1 MAAVQNEAQQAFT
14 ARMLE
19 KHITPLWT
27 VGKQLVKR
35 EPEPR
40 IPPVYWN
47 YQRDVRPYILEAA
60 DVITAAEAHRRVL
73 VLNNP
78 TLKHG
83 ATHTLTCAIQL
94 IKGGEIAPAH
104 RHSQAALRFVIEGEG
119 AYTAVNGERIY
130 MHPGDFI
137 VTPAWTWHDHG
148 KDSDGVMI
156 WLDGL
161 DVPLVNHL
169 GATFSD
175 DYHGEGGFPQSR
187 PPHDSFSRYGSG
199 MLPLEPV
206 TQRASPV
213 FAYPYER
220 TRQAL
225 ENLRKANDWDACHG
239 LKLKFANPATGDW
252 VMPTIATFAQLLPKG
267 FHTARYRST
276 DATVVT
282 VAEGSGTATVADQT
296 YKLGRNDIF
305 VVPNWTW
312 WELEAAEDLVLLSY
326 SDRAALEKLDLWREQ
341 RANEPPRL

>member
-1 MAAVQNEAQQAFT
+1 MA
-14 ARMLE
+14 E

-27 VGKQLVKR
+27 IANRIVMR
-35 EPEPR
+35 EPTPK
-40 IPPVYWN
+40 IPPVFWS

-60 DVITAAEAHRRVL
+60 EIITAAEAHRRVL

-83 ATHTLTCAIQL
+83 ATHTLTCAIQA
-94 IKGGEIAPAH
+94 IKGGEVAPAH

-148 KDSDGVMI
+148 KDSEGVMI

-175 DYHGEGGFPQSR
+175 DYEGEGAFPQSR
-187 PPHDSFSRYGSG
+187 PPHELVLALR
-199 MLPLEPV
+199 LRHV
-206 TQRASPV
+206 TAGADHAPHSPV

-220 TRQAL
+220 TRTAL
-225 ENLRKANDWDACHG
+225 ENMRKANDWDACHG

-267 FHTARYRST
+267 FKTAPYRST
-276 DATVVT
+276 EATVVM
-282 VAEGSGTATVADQT
+282 VAEGRARRPSATRPTRCKSTTSSWRRTGPGGRSRRKTISSCSATPTVRRWKSSTSGASSAPTVSQDGV
-296 YKLGRNDIF
+296 KGL
-305 VVPNWTW
+305 
-312 WELEAAEDLVLLSY
+312 
-326 SDRAALEKLDLWREQ
+326 
-341 RANEPPRL
+341 RLKRRRPDNI

>member
-1 MAAVQNEAQQAFT
+1 MAATQTEAQQAFA
-14 ARMLE
+14 ARMAE

-27 VGKQLVKR
+27 IANRVVMK
-35 EPEPR
+35 EPTPR
-40 IPPVYWN
+40 IPPVFWS
-47 YQRDVRPYILEAA
+47 YQRDVRPYILEAT
-60 DVITAAEAHRRVL
+60 DLITAAEAHRRVL

-83 ATHTLTCAIQL
+83 ATHTLTCAIQA
-94 IKGGEIAPAH
+94 IKGGEVAPAH

-119 AYTAVNGERIY
+119 AYTAVNGERTY
-130 MHPGDFI
+130 MKPGDFI

-148 KDSDGVMI
+148 KETDGVMI

-175 DYHGEGGFPQSR
+175 DYDDAMFPQSR
-187 PPHDSFSRYGSG
+187 PPHDSLSRYGSG
-199 MLPLEPV
+199 LLPLEPI
-206 TQRASPV
+206 THRHSPV
-213 FAYPYER
+213 FSYPYER
-220 TRQAL
+220 TRTAL
-225 ENLRKANDWDACHG
+225 ENMRKADDWDQCHA

-252 VMPTIATFAQLLPKG
+252 VMPTIATFAQLVPRG
-267 FHTARYRST
+267 FVTAPYRST
-276 DATVVT
+276 EATVVM
-282 VAEGSGTATVADQT
+282 VQEGAGEAIVGEQT
-296 YKLGRNDIF
+296 YALQKHDIF

-312 WELEAAEDLVLLSY
+312 WELHAKDDMVLLSY